1 MANKAFITG
10 GTGFLGLN
18 LIEGL
23 IQEGWEVYALHRKT
37 SDLTYLKKF
46 PVNLIVGSIS
56 DIDSLRQG
64 MPNNLDA
71 VFHVAGNTNMWRK
84 NNETQ
89 YQDNVIGTRN
99 MVKVALE
106 KKAKKFICTSSIS
119 AFGTHNEIIT
129 EETPSNAENY
139 FVNYHKTKFLAEK
152 EVDKAIEQG
161 LDAVILNPCHIMGK
175 YDKNNWAQLIKF
187 TYHGTLPGIPPGRG
201 NYCYA
206 KDVAKAHINA
216 VENGKTGERYLLG
229 GVEAGFL
236 NTINVI
242 EKLANKPQSEKVLP
256 KFALKIALWRDSL
269 KSTFNGLEP
278 NITPEKFQMLTKK
291 SLCNDS
297 KAQKELDY
305 QHTPLE
311 VMVTESF
318 NWLKEENML

>member
-1 MANKAFITG
+1 MTKKAFITG

-18 LIEGL
+18 LIESL
-23 IQEGWEVYALHRKT
+23 TEEGWEVFALHRIT

-46 PVNLIVGSIS
+46 PVVLVEGSMS
-56 DIDSLRQG
+56 DIESLRKG
-64 MPNNLDA
+64 MPENLDA
-71 VFHVAGNTNMWRK
+71 VFHVAGNTNMWHK
-84 NNETQ
+84 NNEVQ

-99 MVKVALE
+99 MLEIALE
-106 KKAKKFICTSSIS
+106 KNAKKFICTSSIS
-119 AFGTHNEIIT
+119 AFGTHEEVIT
-129 EETPSNAENY
+129 ETISSNAETY

-152 EVDKAIEQG
+152 EVEKAIEKG

-206 KDVAKAHINA
+206 KDVARAHINA
-216 VENGKTGERYLLG
+216 VKNGKTGERYLLG

-242 EKLANKPQSEKVLP
+242 EKLAGKPESKKVLP
-256 KFALKIALWRDSL
+256 KFALKIALWRDTL
-269 KSTFNGLEP
+269 KSMFDGKEP

-291 SLCNDS
+291 SLCDDS
-297 KAQKELDY
+297 KAQKELGY

-318 NWLKEENML
+318 DWLKEENML